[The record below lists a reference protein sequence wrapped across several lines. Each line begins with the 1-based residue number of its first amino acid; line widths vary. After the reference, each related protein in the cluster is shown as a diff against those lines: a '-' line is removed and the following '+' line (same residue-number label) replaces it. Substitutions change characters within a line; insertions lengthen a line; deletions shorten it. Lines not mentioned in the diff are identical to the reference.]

1 MRDAAMPERRS
12 RTASANVEARY
23 PFLPYIEKEWAPLDA
38 RRSLCKLRNMLH
50 GHVGV
55 CVRAAAQSIDALPR
69 PTPLCPT
76 AIPAG
81 QRDIQIAD
89 GRPET
94 LHYVTLER

>member
-1 MRDAAMPERRS
+1 MRDGDARS

-23 PFLPYIEKEWAPLDA
+23 PFPFLPYIEKEWAPLDA